1 MSNLVLV
8 AFFGAIGSLF
18 RFILIQITPKIT
30 FINFPI
36 GTVIVNLIGSFLI
49 GIVASLFEKQLL
61 SNELRSFI
69 VFGFLGGFTTFSAFT
84 YEVFNLLKTGNYL
97 NLFIYLFLSIIVS
110 LILFYIG
117 YKIVKI
123 IAWKNPSN
131 LLL

>member
-8 AFFGAIGSLF
+8 ALFGAIGSLF
-18 RFILIQITPKIT
+18 RFILIQVTPKVT

-84 YEVFNLLKTGNYL
+84 YEVFNLLKIGNYL
-97 NLFIYLFLSIIVS
+97 NLFIYLFLSIIAS
-110 LILFYIG
+110 LALFYVG
-117 YKIVKI
+117 YKAIKI
-123 IAWKNPSN
+123 
-131 LLL
+131 LL

>member
-8 AFFGAIGSLF
+8 ALFGAIGSLF
-18 RFILIQITPKIT
+18 RFILIQVTPKVT

-123 IAWKNPSN
+123 ITWKNR
-131 LLL
+131 